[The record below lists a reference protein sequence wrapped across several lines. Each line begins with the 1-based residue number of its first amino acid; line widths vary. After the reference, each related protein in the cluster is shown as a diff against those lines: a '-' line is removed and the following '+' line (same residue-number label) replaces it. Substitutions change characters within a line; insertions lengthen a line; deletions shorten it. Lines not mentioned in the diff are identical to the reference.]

1 MHCTHALLRLR
12 FLDLSGIFSQI
23 AIKAG
28 HEFIVSVD
36 DKYSKAC
43 DDRVMYVDYVR
54 TYVDLHDVTCIQL
67 FYRKTYPRSPHLVN
81 SSMLMMVSVTVYA

>member
-43 DDRVMYVDYVR
+43 DDRVMYVDYVSLCTR
-54 TYVDLHDVTCIQL
+54 LDL
-67 FYRKTYPRSPHLVN
+67 LVN
-81 SSMLMMVSVTVYA
+81 CLHWDLVEKLAQGHCPWQAHLC

>member
-1 MHCTHALLRLR
+1 MHCTHALLRPR

-43 DDRVMYVDYVR
+43 DDRVMYVDYVS
-54 TYVDLHDVTCIQL
+54 CP
-67 FYRKTYPRSPHLVN
+67 F
-81 SSMLMMVSVTVYA
+81 VYIYWSIAYIEIW